1 MTQAAAMA
9 ETWFQG
15 GAVCSPSKPY
25 QECREITLRLP
36 YRLKPWQIKVKADSH
51 RFIVIAAG
59 RRSGKTFLACDRLI
73 DGAVKIPG
81 LPQWYVAPTYG
92 MAKDIAWPILK
103 HFLAAFIQEKFVR
116 KIYESD
122 LKIDFINGSA
132 IHLKGAENQDSL
144 RGRGL
149 GGLVGDEIESIA
161 DARATWEEVLRPSL
175 ADHNARAMMIGTP
188 KGYNYFHTLYQN
200 ETTDPDE
207 WKSFHIIT
215 AAAGTVPSAELE
227 RARRDMDPRVFRQE
241 FEASFE
247 TFGGRVFAD
256 FDRKN
261 SKHVTPAPFSYAS
274 GMEYWR
280 AMDFGWSAPTTT
292 LFINVDE
299 KEDVWIFDELEA
311 RETPIDVIAKTG
323 DKMVPGVKPMIACDA
338 AGDSKNEAMGTSSVA
353 ELRARYGYT
362 AVRYKTKYP
371 GIIQDGVTQIRKWIR
386 NGKFH
391 VSPKCTRLISAME
404 MYRYPDP
411 KGDITS
417 ELPLKDGVSDHWTD
431 PLRDFFLVRF
441 PVQKSSVGVA

>member
-1 MTQAAAMA
+1 MQAAVCA
-9 ETWFQG
+9 EAWFQG
-15 GAVCSPSKPY
+15 GTLCPPPSADIDFVEK
-25 QECREITLRLP
+25 RLRLP
-36 YRLKPWQIKVKADSH
+36 YRLKPWQLRVKADPH

-92 MAKDIAWPILK
+92 MAKDIAWPTLK
-103 HFLAAFIQEKFVR
+103 HFLAEFIMEKFVR

-122 LKIDFINGSA
+122 LRIDFITGAS

-149 GGLVGDEIESIA
+149 GGLVGDEIESMN
-161 DARATWEEVLRPSL
+161 DARATWEEVLRPAL
-175 ADHNARAMMIGTP
+175 ADHHARAMMIGTP

-200 ETTDPDE
+200 EVADPAE
-207 WKSFHIIT
+207 WKSYHIIT
-215 AAAGTVPSAELE
+215 SEAGTVPAEELE
-227 RARRDMDPRVFRQE
+227 RARRDMDPRVYRQE

-261 SKHVTPAPFSYAS
+261 PSHVPAAPFSFS
-274 GMEYWR
+274 PSMQYWR
-280 AMDFGWSAPTTT
+280 GMDFGWSAPTVT

-299 KEDVWIFDELEA
+299 KENVWVFDEMEA
-311 RETPIDVIAKTG
+311 RETPISTIAEKA
-323 DKMVPGVKPMIACDA
+323 DRMIPGAKPMIGCDP
-338 AGDSKNEAMGTSSVA
+338 AGDSKNEAVGTSSAA

-362 AVRYKTKYP
+362 AVRYQANYP
-371 GIIQDGVTQIRKWIR
+371 GIIQDGINQIRKWLR
-386 NGKFH
+386 NKKLH
-391 VSPKCTRLISAME
+391 ISPKCARLISALE

-411 KGDITS
+411 KGDIVS
-417 ELPLKDGVSDHWTD
+417 ELPLKDGVSDHWID
-431 PLRDFFLVRF
+431 ALRYFFLVRF
-441 PVQKSSVGVA
+441 PVKKSSVGVA